1 MNITRSE
8 IEQIIKLF
16 NEWQFGPCCYIT
28 NINEAVE
35 YIVKNL
41 KEK

>member
-1 MNITRSE
+1 MNCTRSE

-16 NEWQFGPCCYIT
+16 NEWQSGPHFYIT

-35 YIVKNL
+35 YIIKNL
-41 KEK
+41 KEE